1 MRNRMLSAVSIFVVS
16 LSGMSSAQ
24 AFEFDVNG
32 MAIGM
37 TADQVVARYQDLR
50 PEGQYSF
57 SKWKLPEGSEWV
69 ANGRT
74 LYNDMSHPDDMEH
87 ERMEFAFTGLGS
99 GNKLFAVRRGLTFK
113 PSQRPTTESVYAAAV
128 AKYGEPSD
136 MSKADDDIW
145 AIWKF
150 SSLTG
155 PAEKLDNYPACI
167 GSTDFPVGLNDQ
179 TARKASLNAE
189 TCGLFIEVTVSGD
202 PTGLAEELDMGMMN
216 YLDLARDF
224 DADNQDA
231 RQKIDAA
238 KSRNTGAAAP
248 APEL

>member
-1 MRNRMLSAVSIFVVS
+1 
-16 LSGMSSAQ
+16 
-24 AFEFDVNG
+24 
-32 MAIGM
+32 MAISM
-37 TADQVVARYQDLR
+37 NADQVVARYRELR

-74 LYNDMSHPDDMEH
+74 LYNDMSHPDDMEQ

-99 GNKLFAVRRGLTFK
+99 GNKLFAVKRGLTFR
-113 PSQRPTTESVYAAAV
+113 PSQRPITESVYAAAV
-128 AKYGEPSD
+128 AKYGEPSG
-136 MSKADDDIW
+136 MSRADDDIW
-145 AIWKF
+145 AIWKY

-167 GSTDFPVGLNDQ
+167 GSTDFPTGLNDH
-179 TARKASLNAE
+179 TARKAARDAKS
-189 TCGLFIEVTVSGD
+189 CGLFIEVTVRGD
-202 PTGLAEELDMGMMN
+202 QTGLAEEPGMGMMN

>member
-1 MRNRMLSAVSIFVVS
+1 MLSAVFICAVS

-37 TADQVVARYQDLR
+37 TADQVVARYQELR

-74 LYNDMSHPDDMEH
+74 LYNDLSHPDDMEH

-99 GNKLFAVRRGLTFK
+99 GNKLFAVKRGLTFR
-113 PSQRPTTESVYAAAV
+113 PSQRPSTESVYAAAV

-136 MSKADDDIW
+136 MSKTDDDIW

-150 SSLTG
+150 LSLTG
-155 PAEKLDNYPACI
+155 PAEKLENYPACI
-167 GSTDFPVGLNDQ
+167 GSTDFPTGLNDH
-179 TARKASLNAE
+179 TARKAARDAKS
-189 TCGLFIEVTVSGD
+189 CGLFIEVTVSGD
-202 PTGLAEELDMGMMN
+202 QTGLAEELDMGMMN

>member
-1 MRNRMLSAVSIFVVS
+1 
-16 LSGMSSAQ
+16 
-24 AFEFDVNG
+24 
-32 MAIGM
+32 
-37 TADQVVARYQDLR
+37 
-50 PEGQYSF
+50 
-57 SKWKLPEGSEWV
+57 
-69 ANGRT
+69 
-74 LYNDMSHPDDMEH
+74 MSHPDDMEH

-216 YLDLARDF
+216 YLDLVRDF